1 MRSRIRII
9 ADLLLTLEQS
19 NDGLKITELV
29 RRSNVPYVRLTEILE
44 ELEKK
49 GLIRQ
54 INGEEGQ
61 VYIITQK
68 GIKFLNE
75 YRKFSKFAEG
85 FGFEI

>member
-54 INGEEGQ
+54 INEEEGQ

>member
-9 ADLLLTLEQS
+9 ADLLFTLEQS

-29 RRSNVPYVRLTEILE
+29 RKSNVPYVRLTEIIE

-49 GLIRQ
+49 GLITQ
-54 INGEEGQ
+54 ISGEEGQ

-68 GIKFLNE
+68 GIKFLDE

>member
-29 RRSNVPYVRLTEILE
+29 RRSNVPYVRLTEILD

-49 GLIRQ
+49 GLIKQ
-54 INGEEGQ
+54 TNGEEGE
-61 VYIITQK
+61 VYFITQK

>member
-9 ADLLLTLEQS
+9 ADLLFTLKES
-19 NDGLKITELV
+19 NEGLKITELV
-29 RRSNVPYVRLTEILE
+29 RRSNVPYVRLTEIID
-44 ELEKK
+44 ELLKK
-49 GLIRQ
+49 GLIKQ

-61 VYIITQK
+61 LYIITQK
-68 GIKFLNE
+68 GIKFLDE

>member
-54 INGEEGQ
+54 INEEEGP